1 MIDRIGTGGAGNA
14 RSLIESAMQRHADA
28 VARATQAVDSS
39 STAAAGTQ
47 DVASTAF
54 SSALVDGIKSVDAQ
68 VKQADQLAEGLLTG
82 RIKDFHEVA
91 AALKQSELSLKF
103 SLEVRNKF
111 VDAYREIMRMSV

>member
-1 MIDRIGTGGAGNA
+1 MIDRIGTGTSNA

-28 VARATQAVDSS
+28 VSRATQSVESSATAGAQDVS
-39 STAAAGTQ
+39 ST
-47 DVASTAF
+47 SF
-54 SSALVDGIKSVDAQ
+54 SNALVDGIKNVDAQ

>member
-1 MIDRIGTGGAGNA
+1 MIDRIGTGAGGA
-14 RSLIESAMQRHADA
+14 RSLIESAMQRHAEA

-39 STAAAGTQ
+39 AAQSAGAQ
-47 DVASTAF
+47 DVATSPF
-54 SSALVDGIKSVDAQ
+54 QNALVDGIKSVDAQ
-68 VKQADQLAEGLLTG
+68 VKVADQLAEGLVSG